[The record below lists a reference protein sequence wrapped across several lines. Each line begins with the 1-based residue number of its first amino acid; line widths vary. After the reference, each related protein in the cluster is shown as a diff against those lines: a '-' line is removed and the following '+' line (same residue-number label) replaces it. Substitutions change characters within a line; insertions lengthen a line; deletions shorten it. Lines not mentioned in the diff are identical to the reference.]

1 MALRLTLK
9 PGERA
14 IIGEAV
20 VRNGRNRVHL
30 LVENEVPV
38 LRESDIVLP
47 KAVGTPCERIYLAL
61 QLVYV
66 DPGKRPEHLQTLR
79 ILTDELT
86 QAAPSFRPL
95 VDQILALVAGKR
107 FYQALKSAQTLREHE
122 RELLTRCT
130 ETRN

>member
-9 PGERA
+9 PGERV
-14 IIGEAV
+14 IIGGAV
-20 VRNGRNRVHL
+20 VRNGRSRVHL

-66 DPGKRPEHLQTLR
+66 DPGKRTEHLQTLR
-79 ILTDELT
+79 VLTDELI
-86 QAAPSFRPL
+86 QAAPSFHPL
-95 VDQILALVAGKR
+95 VDQILTLVTGER
-107 FYQALKSAQTLREHE
+107 FYQALKTAQRLREHE

-130 ETRN
+130 ETRS

>member
-9 PGERA
+9 PGERV

-20 VRNGRNRVHL
+20 VRNGRSRVHL

-47 KAVGTPCERIYLAL
+47 KAVATPCERIYLAL

-66 DPGKRPEHLQTLR
+66 DPGKRNEHLQTLR
-79 ILTDELT
+79 VLTDELI

-95 VDQILALVAGKR
+95 VDQILTLVTGER
-107 FYQALKSAQTLREHE
+107 FYQALKTAQRLREHE

-130 ETRN
+130 ETRS